1 MRAAFFTGA
10 GRLEVRD
17 TEPPS
22 PGPDEALLEIR
33 YCGMCGSD
41 LSLFKTGIMSGPHE
55 ILGHEISAVVA
66 EDRSGRFEPGT
77 RVAPWPVRNCG
88 ECMWCTEG
96 HPQYCTRS
104 INFHWG
110 GFAELSTY
118 RSTNLLPVP
127 DEVDE
132 RSAALAEPLGVA
144 VRGVWA
150 AEVEPG
156 ALAFVSGLGSIGSL
170 VVSVLVDMGL
180 RVIGA
185 DPREDRRA
193 LGERL
198 GCEMVFDPTAEDP
211 WWKTLAVDPHGPR
224 YSFECSGV
232 ASAVQQ
238 AINVCGHMGTVA
250 LLGMPI
256 EPATVFTPVIAVK
269 EQRIVSISSPSPE
282 SMAEALRL
290 LVRRPQTAEVITDVV
305 GLDGA
310 ERAMRDL
317 AQGTGG
323 IKVLVAPGG
332 G

>member
-1 MRAAFFTGA
+1 VWLG
-10 GRLEVRD
+10 
-17 TEPPS
+17 
-22 PGPDEALLEIR
+22 
-33 YCGMCGSD
+33 
-41 LSLFKTGIMSGPHE
+41 LSLFKTGIMSGPDA

-66 EDRSGRFEPGT
+66 EDRSGRFEPGAH
-77 RVAPWPVRNCG
+77 VVPWPIRNCG
-88 ECMWCTEG
+88 ECMWCAEG

-104 INFHWG
+104 IDLHWG
-110 GFAELSTY
+110 GFAERSTY
-118 RSTNLLPVP
+118 RSTNLLSVP
-127 DEVDE
+127 EGLDE
-132 RSAALAEPLGVA
+132 RTAALAEPLGVA

-170 VVSVLVDMGL
+170 VVSVLADMDV

-185 DPREDRRA
+185 DPREDRRK
-193 LGERL
+193 LGEHL
-198 GCEMVFDPTAEDP
+198 GCEMVFDPVAEDP
-211 WWKTLAVDPHGPR
+211 WRKTLAVDPHGPR

-282 SMAEALRL
+282 SMAEAMRL
-290 LVRRPQTAEVITDVV
+290 LLRRPRTADVITDVV
-305 GLDGA
+305 GLDDA
-310 ERAMRDL
+310 ERAMTGL
-317 AQGTGG
+317 IHGTGG
-323 IKVLVAPGG
+323 IKVLVAPSSE
-332 G
+332 